1 MFKQLLSRVLEATGA
16 NAANAADGADAGFPE
31 DFYKVLIG
39 LSLVAKGKGSPL
51 YDPVALLATLHAISA
66 AGTELLE
73 TAGTESAGTETA
85 GTEGPR
91 SLRPLRALRALRPV
105 TVAEAQSMLDSCPE
119 GIPEP
124 AVNAALV
131 ISTDVSLN
139 STDGT
144 SDTDD
149 RIMLL
154 LLCFFLAKR
163 CSANG
168 AVGVHSV
175 TIVLSARKKGPKDAK
190 DETTPD
196 QVVQWMRERA
206 AQFGGVCVDGD
217 GDGAALSVNGVDVRV
232 FQQQAQTTPSALA
245 SVGADSLE
253 SVGAA
258 DPTVES
264 FESVA
269 LAELRAANAAL
280 YERLGRLGR
289 LGRLSAPLYFVGC
302 GPIDVALASYLAER
316 ASGYTISFDG
326 GVNAGEE
333 ADLDARRHSHRGG
346 PVLLASAALAMVN
359 IGPSITRG
367 LVTPPGIVALD
378 DAGGVMAVAKT
389 AFKVAGSPLV
399 TGNLAFRI
407 FVSNCTSFLG
417 APFVAELVE
426 RANAG
431 TDTCAFPYSRSL
443 ALTMV
448 ANLMAAHGAPIDHS
462 VLSLVIASGTHAK
475 ALSCPLPSGLARAID
490 ANVKGIETVAAL
502 YAFIALGMDA
512 RLSAIMAE
520 WDSITR
526 VHDHTDPAGLTGT
539 TDATGLTDT
548 TDTTDPAGLTGLTGL
563 KDVKPP
569 VVSYAVPVFSDTGL
583 LLSQPF

>member
-1 MFKQLLSRVLEATGA
+1 MFKQLLSRVLEATA
-16 NAANAADGADAGFPE
+16 NAANADDGANAAGFPE

-51 YDPVALLATLHAISA
+51 YDPVALLATLHAISG
-66 AGTELLE
+66 AGTE
-73 TAGTESAGTETA
+73 TAGTETA

-105 TVAEAQSMLDSCPE
+105 TVAEAQRMLDSCPE

-206 AQFGGVCVDGD
+206 AQFGGVCGDGD
-217 GDGAALSVNGVDVRV
+217 GDGAGALSVNGVDVRV
-232 FQQQAQTTPSALA
+232 FQQQAQTTPSA
-245 SVGADSLE
+245 LE

-431 TDTCAFPYSRSL
+431 TCTCAFPYSRSL

-512 RLSAIMAE
+512 RLSAIMDE

-526 VHDHTDPAGLTGT
+526 VHDPTDPAGLTGT
-539 TDATGLTDT
+539 TDATGLTGL

>member
-1 MFKQLLSRVLEATGA
+1 
-16 NAANAADGADAGFPE
+16 
-31 DFYKVLIG
+31 
-39 LSLVAKGKGSPL
+39 
-51 YDPVALLATLHAISA
+51 
-66 AGTELLE
+66 
-73 TAGTESAGTETA
+73 
-85 GTEGPR
+85 
-91 SLRPLRALRALRPV
+91 
-105 TVAEAQSMLDSCPE
+105 MLDSCPE

-206 AQFGGVCVDGD
+206 AQFGGVCGDGDGD
-217 GDGAALSVNGVDVRV
+217 GDGADGALSVNGVDVRV
-232 FQQQAQTTPSALA
+232 FQQQAQTTVA
-245 SVGADSLE
+245 

-258 DPTVES
+258 DS
-264 FESVA
+264 LESVA

-280 YERLGRLGR
+280 YERLGRLD
-289 LGRLSAPLYFVGC
+289 APLYFVGC
-302 GPIDVALASYLAER
+302 GPIDVALASYLADR

-333 ADLDARRHSHRGG
+333 ADLDSRRHSHRGG
-346 PVLLASAALAMVN
+346 PVLLASAAMVN

-431 TDTCAFPYSRSL
+431 TGTCAFPYSRSL

-520 WDSITR
+520 WYSITR
-526 VHDHTDPAGLTGT
+526 VHDPTDPAGLTDP
-539 TDATGLTDT
+539 TDATGLT
-548 TDTTDPAGLTGLTGL
+548 GLTGLTGITGLTGL
-563 KDVKPP
+563 KDVQPP

>member
-1 MFKQLLSRVLEATGA
+1 
-16 NAANAADGADAGFPE
+16 
-31 DFYKVLIG
+31 
-39 LSLVAKGKGSPL
+39 
-51 YDPVALLATLHAISA
+51 
-66 AGTELLE
+66 
-73 TAGTESAGTETA
+73 
-85 GTEGPR
+85 
-91 SLRPLRALRALRPV
+91 
-105 TVAEAQSMLDSCPE
+105 MLDSCPE

-206 AQFGGVCVDGD
+206 AQFGGVCAD
-217 GDGAALSVNGVDVRV
+217 GDGAGALSVNGVDVRV
-232 FQQQAQTTPSALA
+232 FQQQAQTTPSA
-245 SVGADSLE
+245 LE

-280 YERLGRLGR
+280 YER

-431 TDTCAFPYSRSL
+431 TCTCAFPYSRSL

-520 WDSITR
+520 WDSITCAPEP
-526 VHDHTDPAGLTGT
+526 TDPAGLTGT
-539 TDATGLTDT
+539 TDATGLTGL